1 MLQCLLVETDPDVA
15 EVLKEGIESSGDAA
29 VTWASTGSTATQIL
43 GTEEFDIAVI
53 ETLLPDISGFEVA
66 RRAANGNVAVLLM
79 SGHPAQQ
86 ELCRVHT
93 FPLLEKPFRPTALI
107 ASITE
112 IMRRT
117 RHNIFRV
124 QQSCYSLDVT
134 VAHSKL
140 LALKAAWLREESAA
154 LRTQCVTLRTECLAL
169 RTECVTKRNRQ
180 EHTVA
185 ATTLR
190 YGGTAATGPDVA
202 DRMIGM
208 LFHTT
213 TALIHRDTVDLSARQ
228 IATFLICY
236 LDEEAQTVRG
246 LAVKLKVAKAVITR
260 VLDRLSQLDLVRR
273 KTDPLDRRSIL
284 VQRTTK
290 GKAFLRDVKTMLVDG
305 DREFS
310 KRPAVC

>member
-29 VTWASTGSTATQIL
+29 VTWASTGSIASDIL
-43 GTEEFDIAVI
+43 GTEAFDVAVI

-66 RRAANGNVAVLLM
+66 RRAADGNVAVLLI
-79 SGHPAQQ
+79 SGEPAQQ

-93 FPLLEKPFRPTALI
+93 FPLLEKPFRPSVLL

-112 IMRRT
+112 IMSRT
-117 RHNIFRV
+117 RHNILRV
-124 QQSCYSLDVT
+124 QQSCYSLDIT
-134 VAHSKL
+134 VARSKL
-140 LALKAAWLREESAA
+140 LALEARWLREESAV
-154 LRTQCVTLRTECLAL
+154 LRAESAM
-169 RTECVTKRNRQ
+169 KRNRQ
-180 EHTVA
+180 DHTVL

-190 YGGTAATGPDVA
+190 YEATAATEPDVA
-202 DRMIGM
+202 DRLIGV

-213 TALIHRDTVDLSARQ
+213 TALVRRDSVDLSARQ
-228 IATFLICY
+228 IATFFICY

-260 VLDRLSQLDLVRR
+260 VLDRLSQFDLVRR

-284 VQRTTK
+284 VQRTAK
-290 GKAFLRDVKTMLVDG
+290 GKAFLRDVKRMLVDG
-305 DREFS
+305 DREFT
-310 KRPAVC
+310 KHARPFLTFDD